1 MGGLWQEIYYYLT
14 YKNMKTELANYLNAE
29 ATKLKLKQR
38 KERLRKLWSEIR
50 EEVELST
57 YEKIMEAVDLELE
70 NK

>member
-1 MGGLWQEIYYYLT
+1 
-14 YKNMKTELANYLNAE
+14 MKTELANYLNAE